1 MKKSHYLISIL
12 TLIFGFASLSFD
24 SLVNNLSVTPL
35 FSLSWLM
42 IHAFYQPKRIIF
54 VLHMILLVCV
64 VVSLRDQS
72 TSMFYLRTMSFI
84 LGGSLA
90 ALFAGSREKS
100 RELLD
105 TTVRIIERLPA
116 LVVATDANGTI
127 IAASEKLLD
136 LVKDSYQPL
145 IGHHFSDVFMGQY
158 SPGNAIRICHDWM
171 QQSVASDN
179 EFILRHEK
187 EIRLYGKPVISGAGN
202 NKLLTAVFT
211 LEQPKSFDFALN
223 R

>member
-1 MKKSHYLISIL
+1 MKKSPYLVFIVTVL
-12 TLIFGFASLSFD
+12 FGIISLSFD
-24 SLVNNLSVTPL
+24 NLINNLSVTPL

-84 LGGSLA
+84 LGGALA

-116 LVVATDANGTI
+116 LVVAIPTRSKI
-127 IAASEKLLD
+127 I
-136 LVKDSYQPL
+136 
-145 IGHHFSDVFMGQY
+145 
-158 SPGNAIRICHDWM
+158 
-171 QQSVASDN
+171 
-179 EFILRHEK
+179 
-187 EIRLYGKPVISGAGN
+187 
-202 NKLLTAVFT
+202 
-211 LEQPKSFDFALN
+211 
-223 R
+223 